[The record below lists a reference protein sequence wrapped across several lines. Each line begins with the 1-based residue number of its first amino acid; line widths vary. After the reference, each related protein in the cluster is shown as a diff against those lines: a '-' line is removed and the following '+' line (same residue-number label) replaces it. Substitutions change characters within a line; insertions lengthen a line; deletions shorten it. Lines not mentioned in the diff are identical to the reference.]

1 MRNSVR
7 STCKPSE
14 SDIEPPKYTALL
26 TAATAPFGREP
37 KCSASSLARVTTS
50 SRGTTSS
57 TAPLARASAGVNGL
71 PSRMATKDRWVPIRR
86 VSRWVP
92 PPPGLIPRST
102 SGVADEEVPVSH
114 DTQIARP
121 GQLRAQAERR
131 TVKGGNEDGA
141 AGVHPQERRVQAV
154 LLDGTPQRGPAHHGL
169 QDTGSVRDSGHACYR
184 CGAASAQRKDRS
196 APFLQPPD
204 VSMADEPLGM
214 RPGEDD
220 GMDAWVAL
228 DPVHQLL

>member
-37 KCSASSLARVTTS
+37 KCSASSVARVTTS

-92 PPPGLIPRST
+92 PPPGL
-102 SGVADEEVPVSH
+102 GVLVL
-114 DTQIARP
+114 TKLWIARRC
-121 GQLRAQAERR
+121 LLETVSAE
-131 TVKGGNEDGA
+131 GMDGWLGRLTSDGPTA
-141 AGVHPQERRVQAV
+141 W
-154 LLDGTPQRGPAHHGL
+154 DGT
-169 QDTGSVRDSGHACYR
+169 YR
-184 CGAASAQRKDRS
+184 
-196 APFLQPPD
+196 L
-204 VSMADEPLGM
+204 
-214 RPGEDD
+214 
-220 GMDAWVAL
+220 
-228 DPVHQLL
+228 